1 MHPAGEPDSIIH
13 VLTTSRINALGDRHF
28 VVPEIVLLTLYAYY
42 TARWGKAQTEVWKQ
56 GFSSPS
62 LWSKGRPKY
71 IIVAKEVIVL

>member
-42 TARWGKAQTEVWKQ
+42 TARWGKAQTEV
-56 GFSSPS
+56 
-62 LWSKGRPKY
+62 
-71 IIVAKEVIVL
+71 